1 MKQLVKPS
9 NISIAGAAVTLTGV
23 NVQLSQILLV
33 ANATTGVV
41 HYSVSGP
48 APTNY
53 TQGTNSVITLASAP
67 GASDKLTIYYE
78 DSLPNSSSSASVTSF
93 SSINASAQILASN
106 TNRKSVVLANPSTG
120 SLVYVLFGAGIAS
133 STNYSIALQPGDTAT
148 ISSALFAL
156 QGNSTGVGN
165 LQVSELT

>member
-53 TQGTNSVITLASAP
+53 TKGTDSVITLATAP

-78 DSLPNSSSSASVTSF
+78 DAIPNSSSTASVTTF
-93 SSINASAQILASN
+93 SSINASLQILAAN
-106 TNRKSVVLANPSTG
+106 ANRKSVVLSNPSTG
-120 SLVYVLFGAGIAS
+120 SLVYVLFGSGVAS
-133 STNYSIALQPGDTAT
+133 SSNYSIALQPGDTAS
-148 ISSALFAL
+148 ISGALFSI
-156 QGNSTGVGN
+156 QGNSTAVGN
-165 LQVSELT
+165 LQVTELS

>member
-41 HYSVSGP
+41 HYSISGP
-48 APTNY
+48 APTAY
-53 TQGTNSVITLASAP
+53 TQAANSVITLATAP

-78 DSLPNSSSSASVTSF
+78 DGLPNSASAASVTTF
-93 SSINASAQILASN
+93 SSVNASAQILSSN
-106 TNRKSVVLANPSTG
+106 QNRKA
-120 SLVYVLFGAGIAS
+120 VLFANSIDGSTYYILFGSGIAS
-133 STNYSIALQPGDTAT
+133 ASNYSIALEAGDTAS
-148 ISSALFAL
+148 ISGALFAF
-156 QGNSTGVGN
+156 QGMTTGAGFLNVTEI
-165 LQVSELT
+165 S